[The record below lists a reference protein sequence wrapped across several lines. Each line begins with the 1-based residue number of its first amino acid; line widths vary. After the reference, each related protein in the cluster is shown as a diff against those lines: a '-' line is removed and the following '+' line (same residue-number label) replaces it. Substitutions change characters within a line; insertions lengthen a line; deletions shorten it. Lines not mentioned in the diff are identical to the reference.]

1 VLSYGFFHER
11 YPTWLPGSVILEE
24 LNACEITYSDKAIC
38 LMNCSN
44 ISKQAIGEIL
54 AEGEVIFS
62 KSEVHA
68 EPCPSYLLEGETKG
82 GRFLGVVFT
91 KCDSVAEVTSSFV
104 LDEERNC
111 ECD

>member
-1 VLSYGFFHER
+1 MFKTKSSLFFTRFKLYLFGLGLGLVLSYGFFHER

-62 KSEVHA
+62 KA
-68 EPCPSYLLEGETKG
+68 KFTPSPAHRTYLK
-82 GRFLGVVFT
+82 
-91 KCDSVAEVTSSFV
+91 
-104 LDEERNC
+104 ERRRV
-111 ECD
+111 EDF